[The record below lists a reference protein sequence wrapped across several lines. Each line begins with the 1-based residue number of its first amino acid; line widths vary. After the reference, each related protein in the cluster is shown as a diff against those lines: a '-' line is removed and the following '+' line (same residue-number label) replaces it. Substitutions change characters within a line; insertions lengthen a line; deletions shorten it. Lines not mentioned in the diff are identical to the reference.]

1 MDIPLVWLESRVW
14 LMRSSSKSI
23 CMERFVRC
31 LSSFVLSVCTVSV
44 VAPVHASQLDATLLS
59 RTERLSQAEL
69 PSRTEWLSQTNVSPA
84 DTTNFNAEIEPLRRV
99 RVGTKEIVP
108 FVFLDD
114 EVPYGFSIE
123 LWDRVTDDLGF
134 QTEWVRYETVSEML
148 AAGLATGQI
157 DMAIAGISITA
168 IRTAIAAAVANEK
181 TTTSLAIGNPQP
193 AC

>member
-1 MDIPLVWLESRVW
+1 MDILLGWLESCVW

-148 AAGLATGQI
+148 RRGWRP
-157 DMAIAGISITA
+157 D
-168 IRTAIAAAVANEK
+168 R
-181 TTTSLAIGNPQP
+181 
-193 AC
+193 